1 MQEWKRPS
9 PLPLQ
14 CLKWTHILPN
24 MPEHVQIISMVVK
37 SLSRWAKIWTNSPSL
52 KCSERGRLEG
62 CFPLTVS
69 AEDQPQPTGRR
80 EMAEIWNTAKACIRM
95 WLNAR
100 VEGHKEKD
108 KPVKILSQRTSC
120 PVPAKLHR
128 KIFQWL
134 NVISYGLHSVYQLR
148 LLPLEKSAHH
158 YCMQNNILELMGKQN
173 IFPPTNLDF
182 RSNFFSL
189 FYWKQTKPLN
199 RTLQLSTD
207 CKAMKRREMFHR
219 VALDQYDRWSQTI
232 GHCFQGPHR
241 KALPK
246 Q

>member
-1 MQEWKRPS
+1 
-9 PLPLQ
+9 
-14 CLKWTHILPN
+14 
-24 MPEHVQIISMVVK
+24 
-37 SLSRWAKIWTNSPSL
+37 
-52 KCSERGRLEG
+52 
-62 CFPLTVS
+62 
-69 AEDQPQPTGRR
+69 
-80 EMAEIWNTAKACIRM
+80 M

-207 CKAMKRREMFHR
+207 CKAMKRWEMFHR
-219 VALDQYDRWSQTI
+219 VALYQYDRWSHDKLWISPVQYCLSSIYSHPRTKDI
-232 GHCFQGPHR
+232 DVGLNTACLMSLISIILGRHFIFAGI
-241 KALPK
+241 
-246 Q
+246 